1 MVLIGIK
8 RFLKN
13 WGGVKNENT
22 IDKREGEG
30 PGPEEYL
37 RIVKNRVDSKGSE
50 GRGEF

>member
-8 RFLKN
+8 WFFKN
-13 WGGVKNENT
+13 WGVKNENT
-22 IDKREGEG
+22 RDKREDKG

-37 RIVKNRVDSKGSE
+37 RIVKNRVDSEGSE